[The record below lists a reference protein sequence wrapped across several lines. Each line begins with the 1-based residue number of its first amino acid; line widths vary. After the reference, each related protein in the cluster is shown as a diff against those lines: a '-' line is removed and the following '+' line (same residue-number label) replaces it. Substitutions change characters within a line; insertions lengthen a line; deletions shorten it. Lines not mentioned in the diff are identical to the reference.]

1 MPGFYRPLDSPMH
14 RLDARPK
21 LVLVALVML
30 LGFFTVS
37 TLFSVLVSG
46 LLISLLLW
54 SGMNRSELAFLAK
67 PMLFGA
73 LFTIAFHLLF
83 GSKEGDLLLSLAG
96 LSIYQSGLE
105 QGLFYSLRLIMFLSA
120 LAVLTFTASPSDLAN
135 IVPWLLSP
143 LRPFRLPINDIGL
156 ICLIALRFVPVLHDE
171 YSHIRKAQA
180 IRGARFD
187 GSLITRIRRS
197 VTLLGPIF
205 SASLARADELALAL
219 SVRGYQSNVRR
230 THFSRA
236 RFATGGMIAIISLS
250 ILLPLLFFFTDSSH
264 G

>member
-30 LGFFTVS
+30 LGFFTGS

-46 LLISLLLW
+46 LLVTLLLW
-54 SGMNRSELAFLAK
+54 SGMNRSELVFLAR
-67 PMLFGA
+67 PILFGV
-73 LFTIAFHLLF
+73 FSTIAFHLFF
-83 GSKEGDLLLSLAG
+83 GSKEGDLLFSLAG
-96 LSIYQSGLE
+96 FNFYQSALE
-105 QGLFYSLRLIMFLSA
+105 QGLFYSLRMIMFLSA
-120 LAVLTFTASPSDLAN
+120 FAVLTFTTSPSDLAN

-156 ICLIALRFVPVLHDE
+156 ICLIALRFVPVLNEE
-171 YSHIRKAQA
+171 YAHIRRAQA

-219 SVRGYQSNVRR
+219 SVRGYQNNARR

-236 RFATGGMIAIISLS
+236 RIATGGLITIVSLL
-250 ILLPLLFFFTDSSH
+250 ILLPLLYLYTDGSH